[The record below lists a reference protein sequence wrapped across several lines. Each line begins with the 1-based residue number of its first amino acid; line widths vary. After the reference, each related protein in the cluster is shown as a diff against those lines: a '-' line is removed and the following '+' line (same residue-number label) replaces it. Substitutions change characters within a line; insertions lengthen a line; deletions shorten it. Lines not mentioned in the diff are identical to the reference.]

1 MKRFGRPIS
10 ATPLTIL
17 SQPRTKQTHEDL
29 YTQYKDDKLVKTL
42 MVEDRLKV
50 PRYPFEYATH
60 DMVDE
65 LKTKNRVAPKAK
77 VNYEH
82 AITKLLTQ
90 TIDNF
95 SGFFSPEADRVMD
108 MLNS

>member
-1 MKRFGRPIS
+1 
-10 ATPLTIL
+10 
-17 SQPRTKQTHEDL
+17 
-29 YTQYKDDKLVKTL
+29 

-50 PRYPFEYATH
+50 ARYPFEYATH

-77 VNYEH
+77 VNYDH

-90 TIDNF
+90 TINNF

-108 MLNS
+108 MLNSEGLYKN